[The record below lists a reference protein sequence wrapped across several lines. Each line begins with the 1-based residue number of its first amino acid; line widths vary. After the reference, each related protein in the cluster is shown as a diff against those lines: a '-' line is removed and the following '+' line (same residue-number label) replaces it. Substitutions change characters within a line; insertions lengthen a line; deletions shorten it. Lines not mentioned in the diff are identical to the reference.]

1 MSDTPRTNAKVQLM
15 LSDLQSGSVP
25 IVHAEVAR
33 ELERELNRYKAAVE
47 KFLALASDTCNCPG
61 CRTAREVRT
70 SLALQSTGAV
80 AK

>member
-1 MSDTPRTNAKVQLM
+1 MSDTPLTNAKVQLM

-25 IVHAEVAR
+25 IVHADVAR

-61 CRTAREVRT
+61 CRTAREVKA
-70 SLALQSTGAV
+70 SLEMSA
-80 AK
+80 